1 MKGIGAFR
9 NISSHFLLLI
19 GNVSKKSQSIG
30 ERNMMS
36 KTAASTKVCLTPPIV
51 NTALGKGGGNGLT
64 SAASIR

>member
-1 MKGIGAFR
+1 MIQIMF
-9 NISSHFLLLI
+9 FLFLI
-19 GNVSKKSQSIG
+19 GNVSKKSQNIG